1 MKFGIGLESMM
12 GYNTYLDV
20 NNEPGVTGVE
30 ALVADNLFEI
40 ESGEYKA
47 TVESILVDVDIML
60 TKGNVYGLGTEADED
75 KKEEPKAEGEKKAWY
90 KRLWDAIVKMFKT
103 IGGWFTSAWNWI
115 KKKFGFGGDNDVTE
129 VAKEVAKGQVNALS
143 RIEMFVESEEYQQ
156 SKNKDALKEEA
167 KKLVEGELKKS
178 KVLIRAS
185 GLIGKIADQLAEEVV
200 GAVETNQTGKA
211 TINIAKVKITIFT
224 FDSEILKRFDK
235 FQASNK
241 LSALESAL
249 ESLSLTDN
257 NDAFQ
262 LFIAAEKV
270 LATVALCGEYM
281 FEVLFGNIGNINS
294 AIISRLTQSRSSIN
308 ADYIE
313 NSKHLLKAAKDYDN
327 KFKEL
332 VVNKPQIKFN
342 TVNLNIR
349 PNADGSLPK
358 NNAID
363 DLLKKESNLDKSRN
377 LTNFIVRLSEIS
389 SKSISKATTGLDKFS
404 ELAANDT
411 KLSNNPEGVQN
422 MKEILTIVK
431 SIGNN
436 TINVLRE
443 QTLAKLLEQQTVLRN
458 VSDTRGVVR

>member
-1 MKFGIGLESMM
+1 MKFGIGLESIM
-12 GYNTYLDV
+12 GYNTQFDA
-20 NNEPGVTGVE
+20 NSEPGITGVE
-30 ALVADNLFEI
+30 AIVADNLFEI

-60 TKGNVYGLGTEADED
+60 TKGNVYGLGTEAEDD

-156 SKNKDALKEEA
+156 SKNKEALKDEA
-167 KKLVEGELKKS
+167 KKLVEDELKKS

-200 GAVETNQTGKA
+200 GAVENQNGKA
-211 TINIAKVKITIFT
+211 TINMEKINIVVYSFNA
-224 FDSEILKRFDK
+224 DVLKRFDK

-249 ESLSLTDN
+249 ESLSLTDK

-294 AIISRLTQSRSSIN
+294 AIISRLTQTRSSVN
-308 ADYIE
+308 VDYIE
-313 NSKHLLKAAKDYDN
+313 NSEHLLKAAKDYDN

-332 VVNKPQIKFN
+332 VTNKPQIKFD
-342 TVNLNIR
+342 TYSVKIR

-358 NNAID
+358 SNAID
-363 DLLKKESNLDKSRN
+363 DILRKEGNLDKSRN

-389 SKSISKATTGLDKFS
+389 SKSISKATAGLDKFS
-404 ELAANDT
+404 ELAANDP
-411 KLSNNPEGVQN
+411 KLNNNPKGVQN

-443 QTLAKLLEQQTVLRN
+443 QTLAKLLEQQTLLRK
-458 VSDTRGVVR
+458 VSDSRGAVR